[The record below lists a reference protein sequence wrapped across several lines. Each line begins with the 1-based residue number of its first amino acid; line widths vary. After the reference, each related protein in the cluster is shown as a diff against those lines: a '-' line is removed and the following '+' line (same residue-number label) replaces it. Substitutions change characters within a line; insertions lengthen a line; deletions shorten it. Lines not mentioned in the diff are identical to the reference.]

1 MPFVERY
8 AQINTAAEG
17 CCAASIVIY
26 QRRINMV
33 QKPILSEV
41 YELLKNKQ
49 LVSSESEFSKDWLGR
64 SECYLR
70 TLRFKGANPSV
81 GSVAICASKLQH
93 YGARLKRTTPYKAM
107 GTQFL
112 QLSDACHDY
121 INQQSKSVW
130 WDGL

>member
-1 MPFVERY
+1 
-8 AQINTAAEG
+8 
-17 CCAASIVIY
+17 
-26 QRRINMV
+26 MV

-41 YELLKNKQ
+41 YELLKSKQ
-49 LVSSESEFSKDWLGR
+49 LVSSEGEFSKDWLGR

-81 GSVAICASKLQH
+81 GSVATCASKLQH
-93 YGARLKRTTPYKAM
+93 YGAVLKRTATHQVM
-107 GTQFL
+107 GSQFL
-112 QLSDACHDY
+112 QLSEACHDY